1 LKTKDYFMRH
11 IAPQA
16 SIGIFIAAAAQ
27 SQAPQFQDIA
37 ALDQQV
43 AAVAKAQ
50 PIDPRLK
57 LAHCPQPIILEPEQ
71 MGALTV
77 RCMPLGWRI
86 RVPVL
91 QAAIAAQS
99 AETLVRRGETVEM
112 VSSGEGYEV
121 STSAVALEDG
131 SLGAAIRV
139 KSPTGGLVSVVTVT
153 ARGLVSIAH

>member
-1 LKTKDYFMRH
+1 MRR
-11 IAPQA
+11 IA
-16 SIGIFIAAAAQ
+16 ITGILFAAAAQ

-43 AAVAKAQ
+43 AVVAKAQ

-71 MGALTV
+71 MGALIV

-91 QAAIAAQS
+91 KATTTATLS
-99 AETLVRRGETVEM
+99 EMLVRRGETVEM

-121 STSAVALEDG
+121 STNAVALENG